1 MRFFRKNSVKS
12 VEVKQH
18 IEMPREYYYLGE
30 GIAQLRLKS
39 GHFIHVDP
47 MDESV
52 CAHLIAFGEWEP
64 WILGVVRKLL
74 RPGDHVVEVGGHVG
88 YYTLAM
94 ADKVGDTGSILTFEA
109 NPRLAQLAQRSVLFN
124 GYAKRVRIEQKAASN
139 SGGILRFMLSR
150 RFSGGGHLFL
160 RTGLLSVDAEVIEVE
175 SVRLDDLELPQIR
188 LLRMD
193 AEGSEGLILEGAS
206 KLLETED
213 LIICMEWDRIQMRS
227 RSKPEDLIKNLADR
241 GFRFWYITMEG
252 RVEPVA
258 PSAMMDIP
266 HCDIIVSRVDVVEL
280 MASDAAA

>member
-1 MRFFRKNSVKS
+1 MRFFKKSSVKN
-12 VEVKQH
+12 VEVHQH
-18 IEMPREYYYLGE
+18 IERPREYYYLGE

-94 ADKVGDTGSILTFEA
+94 ADQIGDTGSILSFEA
-109 NPRLAQLAQRSVLFN
+109 NPRLAALAQRSIRFN

-139 SGGILRFMLSR
+139 SGGTVRFTLSR

-160 RTGLLSVDAEVIEVE
+160 RKGMLSTDAEVIEVE
-175 SVRLDDLELPQIR
+175 SVRLDDLDLPTIR

-193 AEGSEGLILEGAS
+193 AEGSEALILEGAS
-206 KLLETED
+206 KLLETQG
-213 LIICMEWDRIQMRS
+213 LIICMEWDRIQMGS
-227 RSKPEDLIKNLADR
+227 RSKPAVLVQNLANK
-241 GFRFWYITMEG
+241 GFRFWYITMDG
-252 RVEPVA
+252 QVEPVE
-258 PSAMMDIP
+258 PSAMMEIP
-266 HCDIIVSRVDVVEL
+266 HCDILVSRIDVVAL
-280 MASDAAA
+280 MSSDNGE